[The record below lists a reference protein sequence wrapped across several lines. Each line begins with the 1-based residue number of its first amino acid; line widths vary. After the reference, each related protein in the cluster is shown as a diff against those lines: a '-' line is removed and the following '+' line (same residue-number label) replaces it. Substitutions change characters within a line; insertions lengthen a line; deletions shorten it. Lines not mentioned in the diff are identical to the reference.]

1 MLLPQAVTYALFAV
15 MGVAMSG
22 FSLTWACAKEVN
34 PPHLSGMSTSVTN
47 MGGFLGGALMQP
59 LVGWVMDLRWN
70 GAMADGVRIYA
81 PDDFR
86 MGLALL
92 VAMAWF
98 GVLSVWRIRETR
110 CRNIHAELAAG
121 RT

>member
-1 MLLPQAVTYALFAV
+1 
-15 MGVAMSG
+15 
-22 FSLTWACAKEVN
+22 
-34 PPHLSGMSTSVTN
+34 
-47 MGGFLGGALMQP
+47 
-59 LVGWVMDLRWN
+59 MDLRWN

-98 GVLSVWRIRETR
+98 GVLSAWRIRETR
-110 CRNIHAELAAG
+110 CRNIHAELAAAG
-121 RT
+121 AR